1 MDSQALFDEEE
12 KPLESLKVYDLI
24 KYGNEITPFEDGV
37 EDISVNPIDFTTFS
51 LPTTISVIY
60 TNEEKETKSFNWDD
74 DFDLNKVKN
83 DEAYV
88 YNGKGDNINIDI
100 KCIFENNSK
109 NIEKRFVYSYYIE
122 INLYFIFAQKF
133 IL

>member
-1 MDSQALFDEEE
+1 MDSQAIFDEEE

-24 KYGNEITPFEDGV
+24 KYGNEITPFVDGV

-60 TNEEKETKSFNWDD
+60 TNEEKETKSFTWDD

-88 YNGKGDNINIDI
+88 YNGKADNINIDI